1 MAVIPFPKPQEMHQK
16 SPQDAPRKA
25 TAHPVD
31 VFLSRLGP
39 ASRRGFLIALDNI
52 AEIISNGTKGCYE
65 LDWSG
70 LTYQDTARAREG
82 LAAGFATRTAN
93 YGLCALRG
101 VLKECWRLGLMTH
114 EEFRR
119 ATDLAAVRGDNSAA
133 GRVLAVEELVSLFRV
148 CAQDESVLGIRDS
161 AILATLYSTGL
172 RRSELLALDVPDYN
186 DGTLTVRGKGNRV
199 RLAYVVGEA
208 REMLNRWLEHRA
220 GAGEAIFVAINKGAS
235 ITGSRLD
242 GRSLAEILRRRA
254 QQAGIP
260 PFSPHDVRRTTATH
274 LLDRGIDIGVVQ
286 QMLGHKHV
294 ATTLLYDRRGEKA
307 KQKAA
312 TLLVMPNTPA

>member
-1 MAVIPFPKPQEMHQK
+1 MAVIPFPKPQEIHQE
-16 SPQDAPRKA
+16 SPQDSPKKA

-31 VFLSRLGP
+31 VYLGRVAP
-39 ASRRGFLIALDNI
+39 ASARGFRIALDNI
-52 AEIISNGTKGCYE
+52 AEIVSNGTKDCYE
-65 LDWSG
+65 LNWAA
-70 LTYQDTARAREG
+70 LTYHDTARAREG

-101 VLKECWRLGLMTH
+101 VLRECWRLGLMTH
-114 EEFRR
+114 EEFSR

-148 CAQDESVLGIRDS
+148 CAQDESVMGIRDA

-172 RRSELLALDVPDYN
+172 RRSELLALDVADYN
-186 DGTLTVRGKGNRV
+186 DGTLTVKGKGNKV

-208 REMLNRWLEHRA
+208 KTMLERWLAVPGRV
-220 GAGEAIFVAINKGAS
+220 GEPVFVAIGKGGKV
-235 ITGSRLD
+235 TDNRLD
-242 GRSLAEILRRRA
+242 GRSLAVILCRRA
-254 QQAGIP
+254 EEAGIP
-260 PFSPHDVRRTTATH
+260 VFSPHDIRRTTATH
-274 LLDRGIDIGVVQ
+274 LLDRGIDIGTVKE
-286 QMLGHKHV
+286 MLGHRHV

-312 TLLVMPNTPA
+312 HELYLVK